1 MVEGR
6 QYRAG
11 HQPRS
16 PCPLRRRREKHDRVR
31 AVATVMVEI
40 VLDDADMAEAQP
52 VGFLGEVERF
62 LEILFPRFLLGPH
75 TGKELHAELHRPLP
89 PGGRSESL
97 AGPDAI
103 SGQIAR
109 SCAPCA
115 DTCPD

>member
-16 PCPLRRRREKHDRVR
+16 PCPLRRGREKHDRVR
-31 AVATVMVEI
+31 AVAAVMVEI

-52 VGFLGEVERF
+52 VGFLGKVERF

-75 TGKELHAELHRPLP
+75 IGKELHAELHQRPLP
-89 PGGRSESL
+89 PGGWSE
-97 AGPDAI
+97 
-103 SGQIAR
+103 
-109 SCAPCA
+109 
-115 DTCPD
+115 